1 MLGHLGIPAAEA
13 AKHEGVQIKLYAIIY
28 ELIDQVQLA
37 MEGLLEPTLKER
49 TLGRAEVRQVFTVS
63 KAGVIAGSYVVD
75 GTITRAA
82 VGVRVIRDNVVAY
95 EGKLGSLRR
104 FKDDVREVQQGY
116 ECGISVENFNDI
128 KAGDIIEA
136 YAIDKI
142 AAKL

>member
-1 MLGHLGIPAAEA
+1 
-13 AKHEGVQIKLYAIIY
+13 
-28 ELIDQVQLA
+28 
-37 MEGLLEPTLKER
+37 
-49 TLGRAEVRQVFTVS
+49 VS

-82 VGVRVIRDNVVAY
+82 VGVRVIRDNVVVY
-95 EGKLGSLRR
+95 QGKLGSLRR

-128 KAGDIIEA
+128 KSGDIIEA
-136 YAIDKI
+136 YAVDKI

>member
-1 MLGHLGIPAAEA
+1 MTE
-13 AKHEGVQIKLYAIIY
+13 IKA
-28 ELIDQVQLA
+28 A

-49 TLGRAEVRQVFTVS
+49 ILGRAEVRQVFTVS
-63 KAGVIAGSYVVD
+63 KAGVIAGAYVVD

-82 VGVRVIRDNVVAY
+82 VGVRVLRDNVVAY

-136 YAIDKI
+136 YAVDKI